1 MESLF
6 LLIPLAILI
15 AFIIAALFFWA
26 VKSGQ
31 FDDMKGPA
39 HSILMDDDSP
49 DLSSETNSEPDSDSE
64 LDEQDPK
71 EDKNGTV

>member
-15 AFIIAALFFWA
+15 AFIIAAIFFWA

-31 FDDMKGPA
+31 FDDMEGPA

-49 DLSSETNSEPDSDSE
+49 DLTDKIPDAP
-64 LDEQDPK
+64 QKK
-71 EDKNGTV
+71 ENKDGNV

>member
-1 MESLF
+1 VESLF
-6 LLIPLAILI
+6 LLIPLTILI
-15 AFIIAALFFWA
+15 AFVIAALFFWA

-49 DLSSETNSEPDSDSE
+49 DIDSE
-64 LDEQDPK
+64 LDLAPDTQTPEK
-71 EDKNGTV
+71 NKNGTD

>member
-49 DLSSETNSEPDSDSE
+49 DLSSEPDSE

-71 EDKNGTV
+71 EDKNGTI

>member
-15 AFIIAALFFWA
+15 AFIIAALFFWS

-31 FDDMKGPA
+31 FDDMQGPA

-49 DLSSETNSEPDSDSE
+49 DSMKPYQTTPEITEPPDN
-64 LDEQDPK
+64 QHG
-71 EDKNGTV
+71 NV

>member
-1 MESLF
+1 VESLF
-6 LLIPLAILI
+6 ILIPLAILI

-49 DLSSETNSEPDSDSE
+49 DLNLESDPAPDAQHPE
-64 LDEQDPK
+64 
-71 EDKNGTV
+71 EDKDGSV

>member
-1 MESLF
+1 VESLF

-31 FDDMKGPA
+31 FDDMQGPA

-49 DLSSETNSEPDSDSE
+49 DIGGTSK
-64 LDEQDPK
+64 EQQGSQSQK
-71 EDKNGTV
+71 EDKDGNI

>member
-39 HSILMDDDSP
+39 YSILMDDDSP
-49 DLSSETNSEPDSDSE
+49 VLDSEPDPV
-64 LDEQDPK
+64 LDTKHLK
-71 EDKNGTV
+71 ENKDGTD

>member
-15 AFIIAALFFWA
+15 ACIIAAIFFWA

-39 HSILMDDDSP
+39 HAILMDDDSP
-49 DLSSETNSEPDSDSE
+49 DLTNITPDTSKE
-64 LDEQDPK
+64 K
-71 EDKNGTV
+71 EDKDGNV

>member
-1 MESLF
+1 VESLY

-15 AFIIAALFFWA
+15 AFIIAVLFFWS

-31 FDDMKGPA
+31 FDDMQGPA

-49 DLSSETNSEPDSDSE
+49 DLTDQPGEASDAPE
-64 LDEQDPK
+64 EKEEQHG
-71 EDKNGTV
+71 NL

>member
-1 MESLF
+1 VESLF

-15 AFIIAALFFWA
+15 AFIIAAIFFWA

-31 FDDMKGPA
+31 FDDMKGQA

-49 DLSSETNSEPDSDSE
+49 DLATKAPDTPKE
-64 LDEQDPK
+64 K
-71 EDKNGTV
+71 EDKDGNV

>member
-1 MESLF
+1 MESLY

-15 AFIIAALFFWA
+15 AFIIAALFFWS

-31 FDDMKGPA
+31 FDDMQGPA

-49 DLSSETNSEPDSDSE
+49 DLANAPDETQDASEE
-64 LDEQDPK
+64 K
-71 EDKNGTV
+71 EDPHGNL

>member
-15 AFIIAALFFWA
+15 AFIIAALFFWS

-31 FDDMKGPA
+31 FDDMQGPA

-49 DLSSETNSEPDSDSE
+49 DLTNQPGDVPNLSEE
-64 LDEQDPK
+64 K
-71 EDKNGTV
+71 EDKHGNL

>member
-1 MESLF
+1 VESLY

-15 AFIIAALFFWA
+15 ACIIAAFFFWA

-31 FDDMKGPA
+31 FDDMQGPA

-49 DLSSETNSEPDSDSE
+49 DLSNQPETVPAAPSE
-64 LDEQDPK
+64 K
-71 EDKNGTV
+71 EDEHGNF

>member
-1 MESLF
+1 VESLF

-15 AFIIAALFFWA
+15 AFVIAAIFFWA

-49 DLSSETNSEPDSDSE
+49 DFTTKTPDT
-64 LDEQDPK
+64 PK
-71 EDKNGTV
+71 EKEDEDGNV